1 MNIYPK
7 YSGSNYSSKAKA
19 TPIMSEVSSSIMGPP
34 SPRNDLDE
42 MIKELDMDLDEMINA
57 LPNNDLMQLHVEHV
71 IADYSSWIVGYNLGY
86 RMLPVHHS

>member
-1 MNIYPK
+1 
-7 YSGSNYSSKAKA
+7 
-19 TPIMSEVSSSIMGPP
+19 MSEVSSSIMGPP